1 MKGRSK
7 LEYKSTK
14 PSRLFSPSTPSMK
27 ENWDKQKAKLKK
39 KYPVLTES
47 DLRYDEGKKGVMW
60 EKLQLKLGLT
70 KEELKKIIDK
80 L

>member
-1 MKGRSK
+1 MSSK
-7 LEYKSTK
+7 KNTTI
-14 PSRLFSPSTPSMK
+14 RQFTPSTPSMK
-27 ENWDKQKAKLKK
+27 ENWDLQKAKLKN

-47 DLRYDEGKKGVMW
+47 DLRYHEGKKGVMW
-60 EKLQLKLGLT
+60 EKLQIKLGLS

>member
-1 MKGRSK
+1 
-7 LEYKSTK
+7 
-14 PSRLFSPSTPSMK
+14 MK

-39 KYPVLTES
+39 KYSVLTES